1 MAENKRCFSCF
12 NGQHSFRKCPQPR
25 KCTKDGCRSTHNTL
39 LHGAEKIFTRKS
51 ESGKAGNGEATTC
64 SVTTAIQKKDEVT
77 SCLPSISDVKGFL
90 QITEVEV
97 QTSEKSAKVL
107 VLCDS
112 ACSHS
117 WISSELADK
126 LDVRGTPTK
135 LTVHGINSNTIV
147 DTQMVELKLTPVHSG
162 VSCSSFTVKPYVRD
176 QLTLGN
182 DVIDVDD
189 LKTRYPHLE
198 LIALRKYSYTDV
210 KMILGEDVFH
220 NIRPLEYFESDRPF
234 TVGLGIEWTPS
245 VDHGTIFDMLQS
257 CYSERAR
264 LYTL

>member
-1 MAENKRCFSCF
+1 M
-12 NGQHSFRKCPQPR
+12 
-25 KCTKDGCRSTHNTL
+25 
-39 LHGAEKIFTRKS
+39 LHGAEKIFPRKS
-51 ESGKAGNGEATTC
+51 EPGKAGNSEATTC

-77 SCLPSISDVKGFL
+77 SCLPSISDVKGLL

-135 LTVHGINSNTIV
+135 LTVHGINSNKIV
-147 DTQMVELKLTPVHSG
+147 DTPMVELKLTPVHSG
-162 VSCSSFTVKPYVRD
+162 GSCSSFTVKPYMRD
-176 QLTLGN
+176 ELTIGN

-198 LIALRKYSYTDV
+198 PIALRKYSYKDV
-210 KMILGEDVFH
+210 KMILGRFPRYPPTGVFR
-220 NIRPLEYFESDRPF
+220 IRPPKYPSCRPF
-234 TVGLGIEWTPS
+234 TVGLGTEWTPS
-245 VDHGTIFDMLQS
+245 VDNGSIFDMLQS